1 MKGRISDDTEQ
12 DDLVSPLT
20 GFSFRGDHL
29 WLDDVH
35 IQSCDCPDCLQLEDF
50 DCYACEF
57 FSPDECVLLRNP
69 SMQDDLRALF
79 ALYRDNRRLLAAQWE
94 EKERLHRRLVGAIQS
109 ELRSHGRPL
118 HYSVIAQIIS
128 DRHPELS
135 TTEPA
140 IARIMSQHPEVFNR
154 VEVGVYEAR

>member
-1 MKGRISDDTEQ
+1 MKGRISHDTEP

-20 GFSFRGDHL
+20 DFSFRGDHL

-35 IQSCDCPDCLQLEDF
+35 IQSCDCPDCLQQEDF

-94 EKERLHRRLVGAIQS
+94 EKGRLHRRLVGAIQA

-118 HYSVIAQIIS
+118 HYSVIAQIVT
-128 DRHPELS
+128 DRHPSLDA
-135 TTEPA
+135 TEA
-140 IARIMSQHPEVFNR
+140 MIIKVLARYPDVFNR
-154 VEVGVYEAR
+154 VEVGVYETR